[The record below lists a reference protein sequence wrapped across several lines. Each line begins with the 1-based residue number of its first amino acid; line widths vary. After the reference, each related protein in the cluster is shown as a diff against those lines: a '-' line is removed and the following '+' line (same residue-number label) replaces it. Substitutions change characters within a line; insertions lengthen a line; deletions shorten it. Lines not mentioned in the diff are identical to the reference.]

1 MNHKQVQVFFQNA
14 RERNIVHSDFS
25 LPVFKTYICQNVLNN
40 PCEQQLPK
48 DVVQISDMFFLYIPQ
63 SLIRH
68 SRSWKEPHRRSQRCN
83 LPTFTTA
90 PCVLLTRCSET
101 GILVYDFPRTL
112 LSVLNL
118 VSLHTASDCRLEYRQ
133 PEEFVICRLSST
145 DPFTC
150 WTLKNECILDICE
163 NI

>member
-40 PCEQQLPK
+40 HREQQFKIL
-48 DVVQISDMFFLYIPQ
+48 DMFFLYIPQ
-63 SLIRH
+63 SLVRH
-68 SRSWKEPHRRSQRCN
+68 SRSWKEPHRRSQLCN
-83 LPTFTTA
+83 LPTPTTA

-101 GILVYDFPRTL
+101 GVLVYGFPRTL

-150 WTLKNECILDICE
+150 WTLKNERILDICE

>member
-40 PCEQQLPK
+40 PREQQFKIL
-48 DVVQISDMFFLYIPQ
+48 DMFFLYIPQ
-63 SLIRH
+63 SLVRY
-68 SRSWKEPHRRSQRCN
+68 SRNWKEPHRRSQLCN
-83 LPTFTTA
+83 LPTSTTV
-90 PCVLLTRCSET
+90 PCLLLTRCSET

-133 PEEFVICRLSST
+133 PEKFVICRFSST

-150 WTLKNECILDICE
+150 WTLKNERILDICE